1 MLLQPLPC
9 IPRHNKI
16 TANHHTI
23 KQTDLRAG
31 TVLDNIEVEGCPA
44 SAIGDHYY
52 NYVRLVRDSYGEVT
66 PEDDPTGE
74 NRVENGSKIVQI
86 HEPEN
91 ASSFSVKL
99 GWKIKSGDVVCKVFN
114 QNYSM
119 VS

>member
-9 IPRHNKI
+9 IPRNNKI
-16 TANHHTI
+16 GLNHQTI
-23 KQTDLRAG
+23 NQTDLRAG
-31 TVLDNIEVEGCPA
+31 AVLYNIGVEGCPA
-44 SAIGDHYY
+44 SEVGEHYY
-52 NYVRLVRDSYGEVT
+52 NFVRLVRGGYVEVT
-66 PEDDPTGE
+66 PEDAPTGE
-74 NRVENGSKIVQI
+74 NRIENGSKIVQI
-86 HEPEN
+86 HELEN